1 MIIFGVFLPIREGH
15 VAIHVAVLLAAV
27 LSKVLFIIAVAAVLL
42 VKLLAGLFIRV
53 FFLNRGQLLRLR
65 NISALYDM
73 RLAHLIYALG
83 E

>member
-1 MIIFGVFLPIREGH
+1 MIIFGVFLPIREGQ